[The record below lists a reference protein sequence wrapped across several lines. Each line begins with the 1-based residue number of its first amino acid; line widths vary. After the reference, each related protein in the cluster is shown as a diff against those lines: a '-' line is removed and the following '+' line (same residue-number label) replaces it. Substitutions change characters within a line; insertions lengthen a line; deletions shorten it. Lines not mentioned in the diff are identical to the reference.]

1 MRPLPHGY
9 TNETLGDAV
18 TVVKRYAGPDAAL
31 RAAREYAAL
40 VALPERVPV
49 PPVLDHTATTITL
62 GFVTGMH
69 GQDLIMAGHAEPV
82 LRTCG
87 AVLHDIHKADFN
99 HGDFGPHNVLLD
111 AITFAPTAVL
121 DWEFAVHPLD
131 DPVTD
136 LAWCEWVVRTH
147 YPDSHGAL
155 AAFFTAYGT
164 TPSWAHRHAAMLA
177 RCRELMTFA
186 HRWDPHGPG
195 EETWRQRIATT
206 ATWREEPDIPTR

>member
-40 VALPERVPV
+40 VALPERVPI

-62 GFVTGMH
+62 GFVAGMH
-69 GQDLIMAGHAEPV
+69 GKDMIMAGHAEPV

-87 AVLHDIHKADFN
+87 AVLQDIHKADFK

-111 AITFAPTAVL
+111 AITFAATAVL
-121 DWEFAVHPLD
+121 DWEFAVH
-131 DPVTD
+131 
-136 LAWCEWVVRTH
+136 R
-147 YPDSHGAL
+147 SM
-155 AAFFTAYGT
+155 
-164 TPSWAHRHAAMLA
+164 TPSQIWPGVNGSSEPITPTVTAPSPRSSPP
-177 RCRELMTFA
+177 T
-186 HRWDPHGPG
+186 GPRRPG
-195 EETWRQRIATT
+195 RT
-206 ATWREEPDIPTR
+206 ATRRCWLGATS

>member
-49 PPVLDHTATTITL
+49 PPVLDRTATTITL
-62 GFVTGMH
+62 GFVAGMH
-69 GQDLIMAGHAEPV
+69 GKDLIMAGHAEPV

-87 AVLHDIHKADFN
+87 AVLHDIHEADFN

-111 AITFAPTAVL
+111 GITFAATAVL

-131 DPVTD
+131 DPITD
-136 LAWCEWVVRTH
+136 IAWCEWIVRTH
-147 YPDSHGAL
+147 YPDRLAAL

-164 TPSWAHRHAAMLA
+164 
-177 RCRELMTFA
+177 
-186 HRWDPHGPG
+186 
-195 EETWRQRIATT
+195 
-206 ATWREEPDIPTR
+206 